1 MLLENTTLTLKR
13 FHKRYGNYVKNAT
26 RDIKPDYSERGLQPG
41 YSYKGY
47 DDKDREYIYY
57 KVREMDCIF
66 HDSNGVI
73 RFDIENEF
81 ITEKRAVEELISTKQ
96 FIEEVLT
103 ELKEIEKR
111 NVGREYSKYPLQ
123 VCFGIFS
130 EVNDIL
136 QEIFDHEEMISFLNP
151 RKLKSLEDENILLKF
166 NVFWRKK
173 ILRCSIHLL
182 FFIPFIFACGYV
194 ILNKEDENIIGIRR
208 NLLLIIG
215 GILTIIFNILFNNH
229 NSFKDSFKLIFP
241 SSRKKLKQEEF
252 EKFKKAQ

>member
-1 MLLENTTLTLKR
+1 
-13 FHKRYGNYVKNAT
+13 
-26 RDIKPDYSERGLQPG
+26 
-41 YSYKGY
+41 
-47 DDKDREYIYY
+47 
-57 KVREMDCIF
+57 
-66 HDSNGVI
+66 
-73 RFDIENEF
+73 
-81 ITEKRAVEELISTKQ
+81 
-96 FIEEVLT
+96 VLT